1 MHGSRASSP
10 RMLLSPPAA
19 AAREAHCSDAV
30 NAVIIGM
37 FSSYR
42 ISTLSQTLK
51 LLDYEKEKKKREIES
66 GEQSEDHCI
75 HCITASLHQRSKPV
89 DGFRGHRGG
98 GGSGAA
104 RHAGAGL
111 AGVGARQPPAFTV
124 DAHHHFRSSPMPA
137 SKLFFSSAAFRS
149 SAALSASAAASR
161 SAGATSFRP

>member
-1 MHGSRASSP
+1 
-10 RMLLSPPAA
+10 MLLSPPAA

-75 HCITASLHQRSKPV
+75 HCITASAQQARRRLPRPSRRRRQR
-89 DGFRGHRGG
+89 RGSPCGRRI
-98 GGSGAA
+98 SG
-104 RHAGAGL
+104 RW
-111 AGVGARQPPAFTV
+111 RT
-124 DAHHHFRSSPMPA
+124 
-137 SKLFFSSAAFRS
+137 SAPRIYS
-149 SAALSASAAASR
+149 
-161 SAGATSFRP
+161 

>member
-1 MHGSRASSP
+1 
-10 RMLLSPPAA
+10 MLLSPPAA

-75 HCITASLHQRSKPV
+75 HCITASLHHCISAASP
-89 DGFRGHRGG
+89 
-98 GGSGAA
+98 STASEAIAAAAAAA
-104 RHAGAGL
+104 RL
-111 AGVGARQPPAFTV
+111 AMRAQ
-124 DAHHHFRSSPMPA
+124 D
-137 SKLFFSSAAFRS
+137 
-149 SAALSASAAASR
+149 
-161 SAGATSFRP
+161 